1 MSREEQQRRE
11 ERVRRFDGN
20 RFRPTGHPPYGGTGV
35 RRYSTS
41 APVARNVDPS
51 SASVWC
57 ERALERTQAAKYAQ
71 HDHVQYLRAV
81 NKATALHRYWSRFPP
96 DATIQSLVPS
106 VLGQLKLRGTLYVA
120 MTIDRKLLF
129 GVTAPYHTFKG
140 TANVANHFKAETVPF
155 VKVDLKRFRKMKQRG
170 EIITGGPYLRGS
182 LGSETSRDWTGSP
195 W

>member
-1 MSREEQQRRE
+1 MSRRYDE
-11 ERVRRFDGN
+11 DSS
-20 RFRPTGHPPYGGTGV
+20 RPRGRPPYGGIGV

-41 APVARNVDPS
+41 ASVLRDVDPS
-51 SASVWC
+51 SVSVWR
-57 ERALERTQAAKYAQ
+57 EKALERTYAEKYARY
-71 HDHVQYLRAV
+71 DRIQYLRAV
-81 NKATALHRYWSRFPP
+81 NKATALHRYWSRFPS
-96 DATIQSLVPS
+96 DANIQSIVPTIR
-106 VLGQLKLRGTLYVA
+106 GQLKLQGTLYVA

-170 EIITGGPYLRGS
+170 EIITGGPYLHGS
-182 LGSETSRDWTGSP
+182 LGSETSRDWTGLP